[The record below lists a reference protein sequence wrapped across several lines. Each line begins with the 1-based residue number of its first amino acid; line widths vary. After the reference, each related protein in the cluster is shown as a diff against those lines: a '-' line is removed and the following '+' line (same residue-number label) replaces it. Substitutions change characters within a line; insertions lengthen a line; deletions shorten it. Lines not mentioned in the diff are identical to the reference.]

1 LFSDFIYTI
10 LLSNDDHYYIMDNIK
25 CDSCKRTVHSPNP
38 FLDSFVCDK
47 CYHELISKVYYP
59 NSIEV

>member
-1 LFSDFIYTI
+1 
-10 LLSNDDHYYIMDNIK
+10 MDNIK
-25 CDSCKRTVHSPNP
+25 CDNCKRTVYTPNP

-59 NSIEV
+59 NAIEV